1 MESNGKS
8 HLLIKTNLIVS
19 KGLINVARVQ
29 MTMILQDQ
37 LEFGDIVVGNDV
49 SLHVN
54 WMNLNNNDWQTTSEK
69 TYSGFIL
76 FVKEKQKKTEP

>member
-29 MTMILQDQ
+29 MAMILQDQ
-37 LEFGDIVVGNDV
+37 LEFVDIIVGNNV

-54 WMNLNNNDWQTTSEK
+54 
-69 TYSGFIL
+69 
-76 FVKEKQKKTEP
+76 

>member
-29 MTMILQDQ
+29 MAMILQDQ
-37 LEFGDIVVGNDV
+37 LEFVDIIVGNNV

-54 WMNLNNNDWQTTSEK
+54 GMNLYNSD
-69 TYSGFIL
+69 
-76 FVKEKQKKTEP
+76 